1 MNFNEAINIL
11 GVKETASFQ
20 EIDSAY
26 KQLAQ
31 KYHPDK
37 GGIDADMMLIN
48 EARIYLI
55 EHLSAKSLPLAQKQL
70 AIAIQRINDIS
81 IGHKIC
87 TRKAERIEQNILN
100 LRTDKL
106 RKWKRI
112 AYILTTISAAVL
124 FIDKDFLDLLFGF
137 LPKDEDD
144 IEEIQESISMF
155 YIVLLSTGATLGLV
169 AWYLTHRIN
178 KIEED
183 LAKFHDCLLDK
194 YTYVKL
200 IKIIFGGEVPKQW
213 DLKMMNDVLHK
224 NVSKINTLS
233 SVNADFN
240 FNVFCSILD
249 TIGTER
255 FVQLLLLK
263 GQEYSYLSVLHG
275 DVKNN
280 FTNYYALQ

>member
-1 MNFNEAINIL
+1 MNFHEAINIL

-20 EIDSAY
+20 EIDIAY

-37 GGIDADMMLIN
+37 GGIEADMMLIN

-70 AIAIQRINDIS
+70 DVAIQRINDIS
-81 IGHKIC
+81 IGQKIC
-87 TRKAERIEQNILN
+87 ARKAERIERNILN

-106 RKWKRI
+106 RKWKHT
-112 AYILTTISAAVL
+112 AYILATISAAVL
-124 FIDKDFLDLLFGF
+124 FIDKDFLDLFFGF
-137 LPKDEDD
+137 LPEDEDD
-144 IEEIQESISMF
+144 IEEIQESISMI
-155 YIVLLSTGATLGLV
+155 YIVLLSTGATLGLA

-178 KIEED
+178 KIEDD

-194 YTYVKL
+194 YTYVEL
-200 IKIIFGGEVPKQW
+200 IKIIFGDEVPKQW
-213 DLKMMNDVLHK
+213 DLNMMNDAFHK
-224 NVSKINTLS
+224 NVSRINTLS
-233 SVNADFN
+233 SVNTDFN
-240 FNVFCSILD
+240 FKVFCSILN

-263 GQEYSYLSVLHG
+263 GQEYSYLTVLHG
-275 DVKNN
+275 DANN
-280 FTNYYALQ
+280 DFTNYYALQ